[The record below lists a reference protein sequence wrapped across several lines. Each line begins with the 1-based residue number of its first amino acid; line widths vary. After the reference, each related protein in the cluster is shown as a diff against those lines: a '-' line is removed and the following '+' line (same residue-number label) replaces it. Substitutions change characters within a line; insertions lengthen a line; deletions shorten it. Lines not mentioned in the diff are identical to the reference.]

1 MNVSPPEHNK
11 TAYLPEIS
19 GRLSEYRFLRLRFS
33 GLPMIGYVNR
43 ADTIQNVR
51 GFNSGNKTQQDH
63 RKTPF
68 PKYCDEYTT
77 KHYARQWKREKT
89 AQR

>member
-1 MNVSPPEHNK
+1 
-11 TAYLPEIS
+11 
-19 GRLSEYRFLRLRFS
+19 
-33 GLPMIGYVNR
+33 MIGYVNR

-77 KHYARQWKREKT
+77 KRPARQWDWREKLKPGQV
-89 AQR
+89 ACVIGVIIGIVLLGVSDGLAEV